1 MHVMKN
7 TYLNLIFILT
17 FLFITSLSHS
27 QVTKTEIKKLDST
40 KIKHINIGLK
50 LGIPN
55 LIGGS
60 AEIILPVLGNR
71 IGPYIDYSGFN
82 IDSNE
87 VGTSL
92 SYLEYGANL
101 YFNQKGSGFFI
112 SLGQAK
118 FNSDLTFYDL
128 SFTNGGMSSNG
139 SVSTEFNFNTTNLKL
154 GIKTSG
160 TLYFRFEVGFGFGD
174 IPDSI
179 DFTATLDGIT
189 ESFSEEIPPI
199 PGLGQSGILIGNI
212 GFGVAF

>member
-7 TYLNLIFILT
+7 THLNLIFILT
-17 FLFITSLSHS
+17 FLFITTFSYS

-40 KIKHINIGLK
+40 KVKYINIGFK
-50 LGIPN
+50 VGIPN

-71 IGPYIDYSGFN
+71 IGPYIDYSAFN
-82 IDSNE
+82 IDTDE

-101 YFNQKGSGFFI
+101 YFNPKGSGFFI

-118 FNSDLTFYDL
+118 FDSDLTFYDL
-128 SFTNGGMSSNG
+128 SFTNGGMSSTG
-139 SVSTEFNFNTTNLKL
+139 SVSTDFNFNTTNLKL

-160 TLYFRFEVGFGFGD
+160 TFYFRFEVGFGLGD

-179 DFTATLDGIT
+179 DFTATVDGIT
-189 ESFSEEIPPI
+189 ENFSEEIPPI
-199 PGLGQSGILIGNI
+199 PGLGQSGLLIGNI
-212 GFGVAF
+212 GFGIAF